1 MIFTIE
7 GLVFNLLRSIF
18 IAPYY
23 HVQVRTFGADPA
35 AGGASEEQEQPP
47 KCVFATRA
55 DGSTAVCSP
64 RGLCISSLAAP
75 PSSAGARIPAATA
88 CATLALSN
96 SDDQE
101 AAESSEKE
109 NATPTETTRSAGQ
122 QADEETETSDAQME
136 VDENANGNAVD
147 ERAEDEEKDE
157 AASEKAFS
165 VASSRDEMSSS
176 SAKLRDLKLF
186 VCYSNAQVALM
197 EPFCVCAF
205 PVAICIQRDQ
215 YEDAS
220 HFFTAI
226 NIMSIYNT
234 VFHGSHVSS
243 PSCVDTRSL
252 CSRCP
257 HEPHST
263 AASSASRHPPTAVCA
278 RGPMTWTRREPP
290 RARGIRR
297 R

>member
-7 GLVFNLLRSIF
+7 GLVLKLLRSIC
-18 IAPYY
+18 IAAYY

-88 CATLALSN
+88 CATSAMSN

-101 AAESSEKE
+101 AAEASEKE
-109 NATPTETTRSAGQ
+109 NATPAETTRSAGR
-122 QADEETETSDAQME
+122 QADEESGDAQME
-136 VDENANGNAVD
+136 VDENAIGDAVD

-157 AASEKAFS
+157 AASETAFS

-205 PVAICIQRDQ
+205 PVPI
-215 YEDAS
+215 
-220 HFFTAI
+220 
-226 NIMSIYNT
+226 
-234 VFHGSHVSS
+234 
-243 PSCVDTRSL
+243 
-252 CSRCP
+252 
-257 HEPHST
+257 
-263 AASSASRHPPTAVCA
+263 
-278 RGPMTWTRREPP
+278 
-290 RARGIRR
+290 
-297 R
+297 